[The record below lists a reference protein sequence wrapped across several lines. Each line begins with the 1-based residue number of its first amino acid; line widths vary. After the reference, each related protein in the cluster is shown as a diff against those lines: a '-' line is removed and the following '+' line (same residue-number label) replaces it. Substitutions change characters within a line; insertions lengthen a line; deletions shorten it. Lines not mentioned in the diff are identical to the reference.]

1 MELSK
6 DQGDKWGDYIT
17 AASIINDAPM
27 KLNGKTWPQN
37 DYGGFRGEMTLRK
50 AVQQSVNVV
59 AVKVFRQVGIDYSIE
74 MLQKVGI
81 SSLVL
86 EGGTSDMHDALA
98 LGGMTKGISPLEM
111 TAAYGTFA
119 NDGIYREPIFYTEVT
134 DSKGNIIIENEQ
146 ASEQVY
152 DESVAWIMTDILKS
166 AVQYG
171 TGQNAKV
178 EGWDVAGKT
187 GTTSSKYD
195 IWFSGFTP
203 HYSMALWMGSDVNI
217 ALANYSSVAAAF
229 WSAIMSDVC
238 EGMPAEHFSKMPS
251 SVVKVN
257 GEYYAV
263 GTEPKA
269 QPDST
274 DGSSAFDSETQPS
287 DGSAD
292 GADAGAENGVNNAP
306 GYDEESDDDY
316 EIY

>member
-1 MELSK
+1 
-6 DQGDKWGDYIT
+6 
-17 AASIINDAPM
+17 
-27 KLNGKTWPQN
+27 
-37 DYGGFRGEMTLRK
+37 MTLRK

-59 AVKVFRQVGIDYSIE
+59 AVKVFRQIGVEYSVE

-86 EGGTSDMHDALA
+86 EGDTNDMHDAIA
-98 LGGMTKGISPLEM
+98 LGGMTKGVSPLEM
-111 TAAYGTFA
+111 TAAYGTLA
-119 NDGIYREPIFYTEVT
+119 NGGTYREPIFYTQVV
-134 DSKGNIIIENEQ
+134 DSRGVSVLENVQE
-146 ASEQVY
+146 EERVY
-152 DESVAWIMTDILKS
+152 DDSVAWIMTDILKS

-203 HYSMALWMGSDVNI
+203 RYTMALWMGSDVNI
-217 ALANYSSVAAAF
+217 ELANYSSAAAAF
-229 WSAIMSDVC
+229 WSNIMTSVC
-238 EGMPAEHFSKMPS
+238 EGLPGEHFADMPP

-257 GEYYAV
+257 GEYYAE

-269 QPDST
+269 TQDPSNIVTDENGNPVTDENGNLVTMTQSTQPADQS
-274 DGSSAFDSETQPS
+274 TQPS
-287 DGSAD
+287 SG
-292 GADAGAENGVNNAP
+292 NG
-306 GYDEESDDDY
+306 ESDDEEY